1 MEQYE
6 RVANTADRLRE
17 AMRRSGKTQADL
29 VRETGIGKSNISRY
43 VSGQFDPKSDAVH
56 KMAAALDVAELWL
69 WGCDVPIE
77 RQQPQKETQDDN
89 MVTIGGLFENLRK
102 ERNLSLTEFAEEIG
116 LPEEEIRKYETGKG
130 GIPANIVKMLAEYFG
145 ISYGQLSAGRVKTK
159 DIFAAF
165 TSTNE
170 AYVEQVT
177 KWVETFGNERFSDE
191 EFGKIIDYAKFILSQ
206 RENKN

>member
-1 MEQYE
+1 MDNKSVFAKNLQYQMDLNKKTRKDVCE
-6 RVANTADRLRE
+6 ALGFSYYTFSDWVKGKKYPRMDKVEMLANYFGVL
-17 AMRRSGKTQADL
+17 
-29 VRETGIGKSNISRY
+29 
-43 VSGQFDPKSDAVH
+43 KSD
-56 KMAAALDVAELWL
+56 L
-69 WGCDVPIE
+69 IE
-77 RQQPQKETQDDN
+77 EKPTEAQT
-89 MVTIGGLFENLRK
+89 MTIGNLFEQLRK
-102 ERNLSLTEFAEEIG
+102 ERNLSLTEFSEEIG
-116 LPEEEIRKYETGKG
+116 IPAEEIRKYETGTG

-191 EFGKIIDYAKFILSQ
+191 EFEKIIDYAKFILSQ
-206 RENKN
+206 RGNKN